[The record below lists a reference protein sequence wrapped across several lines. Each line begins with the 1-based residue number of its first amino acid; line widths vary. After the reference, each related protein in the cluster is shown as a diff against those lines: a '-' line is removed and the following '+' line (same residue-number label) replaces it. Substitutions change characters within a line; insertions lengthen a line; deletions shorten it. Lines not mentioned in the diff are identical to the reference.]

1 MAPGMVG
8 LGVAGVP
15 GTMKPEKKRRP
26 KKDPDAPKKP
36 MAAYMFFSS
45 DFRDKVKAQHPNA
58 SFGELGRMLGDMWKA
73 MDERQKAPYEKK
85 AVADKER
92 YQAEKK
98 VWDLRPKPQV
108 VRGTGKRSKKD
119 PNAPKKPMGAYMF
132 FCAANREQLKANNP
146 NASFGEIGRMLGD
159 MWKGID
165 ERNRVPYEKKAEA
178 DKARYEK
185 EKKAY
190 EAILPPMMPQHYAA
204 AQYAA
209 PPMHHYQQQQYASFQ
224 GGMGYP
230 PQPGFPGGMGWVP
243 GMGYP

>member
-1 MAPGMVG
+1 MPSAMG
-8 LGVAGVP
+8 LGVVGGMA
-15 GTMKPEKKRRP
+15 KPEKKKRP

-98 VWDLRPKPQV
+98 VWDARPKPPV
-108 VRGTGKRSKKD
+108 VRGAQGKRSKKD

-146 NASFGEIGRMLGD
+146 NATFGEIGRMLGD
-159 MWKGID
+159 MWKQID
-165 ERNRVPYEKKAEA
+165 ERNRVPYQKKADT
-178 DKARYEK
+178 DKLRFEK

-190 EAILPPMMPQHYAA
+190 EATLPAMIPQQYAA

-209 PPMHHYQQQQYASFQ
+209 PPMHHYQQQYASYAP
-224 GGMGYP
+224 YP
-230 PQPGFPGGMGWVP
+230 PQPGFQSGMGWVP